1 MRKVILAVLIVLL
14 VVVLVW
20 WYWPQTQR
28 PEIEISA
35 SELLEAFEQDEAKGN
50 EMYLGKLIQVSG
62 TIAELDKDQHSRV
75 TVLLREPEAFG
86 GVLVTLEDGNNEPL
100 EVGKSVEVVGECNGF
115 LFDVVL
121 NKGKIVSSSSK

>member
-1 MRKVILAVLIVLL
+1 MRKVILAVLMVSLILIL
-14 VVVLVW
+14 YW

-35 SELLEAFEQDEAKGN
+35 SELLDDFEQDEARGN

-62 TIAELDKDQHSRV
+62 TIAELDKDQQGRV
-75 TVLLREPEAFG
+75 TLLLKEPGAFG
-86 GVLVTLEDGNNEPL
+86 GVLITLEEENNASL
-100 EVGKSVEVVGECNGF
+100 EVGKSVAVIGECNGF

-121 NKGKIVSSSSK
+121 NKGKILY

>member
-1 MRKVILAVLIVLL
+1 MRKVILAVLMVSLILIL
-14 VVVLVW
+14 YW

-35 SELLEAFEQDEAKGN
+35 SELLDDFEQDEARGN

-62 TIAELDKDQHSRV
+62 TIAELDKDQQGRV
-75 TVLLREPEAFG
+75 TLLLKEPGAFG
-86 GVLVTLEDGNNEPL
+86 GVLITLEEENNASL
-100 EVGKSVEVVGECNGF
+100 EVGKSVAVIGECNGF

-121 NKGKIVSSSSK
+121 NKGEILY